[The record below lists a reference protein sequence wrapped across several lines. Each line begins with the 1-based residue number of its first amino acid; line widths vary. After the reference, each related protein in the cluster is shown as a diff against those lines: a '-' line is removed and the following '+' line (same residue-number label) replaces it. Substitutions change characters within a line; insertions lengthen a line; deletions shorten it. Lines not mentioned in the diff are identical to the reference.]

1 MKHYILYAEDDQDDF
16 VFLKNAIEQ
25 INPEINLVNVESG
38 YDLIRF
44 LQDRD
49 AGSFP
54 SLIIMDLKM
63 PMLDGQETLDLLKLD
78 DRLKSIPV
86 VLFSGSTNPK
96 DIDLANLV
104 GSQIIKKPSRY
115 EEWLT
120 IAKKLVGYS
129 PVILFAMICK

>member
-1 MKHYILYAEDDQDDF
+1 MKNYILYAEDDQDDF
-16 VFLKNAIEQ
+16 VFLKNAIQQ

-38 YDLIRF
+38 YDLIKF

-49 AGSFP
+49 ADSFP

-78 DRLKSIPV
+78 DRLKTIPV

-96 DIDLANLV
+96 DIDLANIV

-115 EEWLT
+115 EEWLA

-129 PVILFAMICK
+129 PVILLAMICK